1 MTAPV
6 PTKSGEAPPAQNNK
20 RIVLA
25 IEDATER
32 KREEEEVR
40 ARLAAVV
47 ESSDDAIVS
56 KTLEGIITSWNR
68 AAEGMF
74 GYSAAEAVG
83 QHITLIIPVER
94 RAEEDDVL
102 ARVRRGEKVDHF
114 ETERVAKDGRR
125 VTISLT
131 VSPLK
136 DGAGHIIG
144 ASKVARDITERRKM
158 EADIALRAR
167 ELQLA
172 NERLR
177 ESEERLHLSQQ
188 VAHIGTFDWNIETGV
203 SIWTPELEA
212 IHGLAPGG
220 FSNTQTAWQELL
232 HPDDREAALR
242 CVALALRTGQPGEGE
257 WRVVWP
263 NGMVHWIA
271 ARFQAFK
278 DEAGKP
284 VRLTGVNVDITQR
297 KQAEEKLRESEL
309 RFRRFMQQLPGLAWI
324 KDRAGRYVYAND
336 AVEKAFGIGLTELLG
351 RTDRELFP
359 PETAAQF
366 GEHDQLALDSEAGIQ
381 TIEALQHPDGTVHHS
396 LVSKFP
402 IAVREGE
409 DALVGGV
416 AIDITERKQYEDAL
430 ADADL
435 RKNEFLA
442 MLAHELRNPLAPIRN
457 ALEIMR
463 RAAGGESSHSI
474 ASTVAMMERQV
485 GHIVRLVDDLLDV
498 GRISRGKIELRRE
511 RVELSSVVY
520 HAVEAARP
528 LCESLGHE
536 LTVTLP
542 PEPIYLS
549 ADPTR
554 LTQVVGNLL
563 NNACKF
569 TGKGGHIWLT
579 VEGAGGGNAPG
590 ETYIRVR
597 DDGIGI
603 AADQLPRIFDMFAQV
618 ETSRA
623 RSTAGLGIGLT
634 LVRNLVEL
642 HGGTVEAHSGGVGQ
656 GSEFVV
662 RLPILMETPR
672 IPTRPITTSSP
683 ATPTR
688 RILVVDDNRDAAES
702 LALLLQLM
710 GHETRAVYD
719 GLEAVE
725 AAKKFQPDVVL
736 LDIGLPKL
744 DGYEAARRI
753 RAQQRD
759 KRLTLVALTGWGM
772 GEDLRR
778 SDEAG
783 FDAHM
788 VKPVEPDAL
797 LRLLAELA
805 SH

>member
-1 MTAPV
+1 
-6 PTKSGEAPPAQNNK
+6 
-20 RIVLA
+20 
-25 IEDATER
+25 
-32 KREEEEVR
+32 
-40 ARLAAVV
+40 
-47 ESSDDAIVS
+47 
-56 KTLEGIITSWNR
+56 
-68 AAEGMF
+68 
-74 GYSAAEAVG
+74 
-83 QHITLIIPVER
+83 LI
-94 RAEEDDVL
+94 
-102 ARVRRGEKVDHF
+102 
-114 ETERVAKDGRR
+114 
-125 VTISLT
+125 
-131 VSPLK
+131 
-136 DGAGHIIG
+136 
-144 ASKVARDITERRKM
+144 
-158 EADIALRAR
+158 
-167 ELQLA
+167 
-172 NERLR
+172 
-177 ESEERLHLSQQ
+177 
-188 VAHIGTFDWNIETGV
+188 
-203 SIWTPELEA
+203 
-212 IHGLAPGG
+212 
-220 FSNTQTAWQELL
+220 
-232 HPDDREAALR
+232 
-242 CVALALRTGQPGEGE
+242 
-257 WRVVWP
+257 
-263 NGMVHWIA
+263 
-271 ARFQAFK
+271 
-278 DEAGKP
+278 
-284 VRLTGVNVDITQR
+284 
-297 KQAEEKLRESEL
+297 
-309 RFRRFMQQLPGLAWI
+309 
-324 KDRAGRYVYAND
+324 
-336 AVEKAFGIGLTELLG
+336 
-351 RTDRELFP
+351 
-359 PETAAQF
+359 
-366 GEHDQLALDSEAGIQ
+366 
-381 TIEALQHPDGTVHHS
+381 
-396 LVSKFP
+396 
-402 IAVREGE
+402 
-409 DALVGGV
+409 
-416 AIDITERKQYEDAL
+416 
-430 ADADL
+430 
-435 RKNEFLA
+435 
-442 MLAHELRNPLAPIRN
+442 
-457 ALEIMR
+457 
-463 RAAGGESSHSI
+463 
-474 ASTVAMMERQV
+474 
-485 GHIVRLVDDLLDV
+485 
-498 GRISRGKIELRRE
+498 
-511 RVELSSVVY
+511 
-520 HAVEAARP
+520 
-528 LCESLGHE
+528 
-536 LTVTLP
+536 VTLP

-672 IPTRPITTSSP
+672 IPTRPITTSST

-759 KRLTLVALTGWGM
+759 KRLPLVALTGWGM

-797 LRLLAELA
+797 MRLLAELA